1 MKQPLILIL
10 STLLLAAC
18 GTPGEARQ
26 ERFTD
31 RLDYGHRS
39 VHYQQ
44 DSLMLVD
51 PKGDAYLLRMLD
63 TIPIKVFTH
72 LVNGSLPQ
80 AERDKRPAD
89 FRIGKT
95 LAFDSRQLLNK
106 CREIMRRNY
115 PDIIPTLGEEH
126 KWSPEAK
133 RYMTY
138 GYWHRLWRRLNGKQQ
153 DYPCPLFLR
162 SKLLTCLACGWTS
175 RYCVTGQEQALTERI
190 LRYPDRGVQLH
201 QLFEESY
208 VLNKGNLYLTFLT
221 CENVLAGQP
230 HRKGRGDD
238 PLQRK
243 LTYIR
248 NDSTE
253 DGDNYGAWYHFF
265 GIALYGMLR
274 PDYVSLTVA
283 DTESLGSFFM
293 EGADRQE
300 SLINRYGADFGFE
313 FRQMMDRGT
322 WWVPLWNVGTD
333 YMLDPLLL

>member
-162 SKLLTCLACGWTS
+162 SKLLPASPAAGPPGTASRDRSRRLQNASCAIPTAVSSSTS
-175 RYCVTGQEQALTERI
+175 CSRRVT
-190 LRYPDRGVQLH
+190 
-201 QLFEESY
+201 S
-208 VLNKGNLYLTFLT
+208 
-221 CENVLAGQP
+221 
-230 HRKGRGDD
+230 
-238 PLQRK
+238 
-243 LTYIR
+243 
-248 NDSTE
+248 
-253 DGDNYGAWYHFF
+253 
-265 GIALYGMLR
+265 
-274 PDYVSLTVA
+274 
-283 DTESLGSFFM
+283 
-293 EGADRQE
+293 
-300 SLINRYGADFGFE
+300 
-313 FRQMMDRGT
+313 
-322 WWVPLWNVGTD
+322 
-333 YMLDPLLL
+333 